1 MRDSEIEQW
10 VLSEV
15 RLRTNGR
22 LKELS
27 VLSTNGV
34 VSLKGT
40 VLSRAD
46 KLAAQAA
53 AEKAKGVVGIVNRL
67 NLRPRS
73 LTRRR
78 TSMKKQV
85 VPAAPSFQMP
95 ARERP
100 TLHR

>member
-10 VLSEV
+10 VLNEI
-15 RLRTNGR
+15 RLTMNGR

-46 KLAAQAA
+46 KIAAQEAA
-53 AEKAKGVVGIVNRL
+53 AGAKGVVGIVSQL

-78 TSMKKQV
+78 PRVKKQV
-85 VPAAPSFQMP
+85 VPAAPSFP
-95 ARERP
+95 IPTHELP
-100 TLHR
+100 TLHG